1 MAEKVIVDGKAVDKE
16 DTKVVFGAITATTP
30 QWAKWAFRGTLI
42 VTSVATFIIAGD
54 NAIKPEL
61 ALRIGVYLKALD
73 LLAFGFSKMFG
84 VKLDDEK
91 AS

>member
-30 QWAKWAFRGTLI
+30 QWAKWVFRGTLI
-42 VTSVATFIIAGD
+42 LTSVATFIIAGD
-54 NAIKPEL
+54 SKIDADL
-61 ALRIGVYLKALD
+61 AVRIGVYLKGLD

-84 VKLDDEK
+84 ITLDEK
-91 AS
+91 